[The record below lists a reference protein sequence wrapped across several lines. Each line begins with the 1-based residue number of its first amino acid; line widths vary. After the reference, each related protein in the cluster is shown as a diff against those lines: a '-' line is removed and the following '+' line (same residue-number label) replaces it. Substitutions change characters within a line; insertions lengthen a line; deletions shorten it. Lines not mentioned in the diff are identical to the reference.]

1 MKTIFKLLFGV
12 LGLSTMLLSLGVV
25 GVKAGVLDWQLN
37 GSNIYYDGG
46 NVGVGTSNPQY
57 KLDVNDR
64 IMRLSGAQPAFIMN
78 DTNANGS
85 AFAMYAGSPFQGF
98 KIRDLGSGA
107 DRFTIDKD
115 GNVGIGVY
123 DPAYSLDVKGRI
135 FQLTGEMPVILMNDS
150 RSGQRTWGIYA
161 GSPSQGFKIR
171 DNGVGADRL
180 VIDSNGKL
188 GVRMTPSYDLDVS
201 GRTIRVI
208 GGRPELNLQ
217 DTWSGGHNWFLSAG
231 TPNGSFKVRD
241 ATANKTKFLIES
253 NGNVCLGSC

>member
-1 MKTIFKLLFGV
+1 MKTIFKVLFGV
-12 LGLSTMLLSLGVV
+12 LGFSTMLLSLGVV

-37 GSNIYYDGG
+37 GSNIYYDSG

-64 IMRLSGAQPAFIMN
+64 VMRLSGNQPAFIMN
-78 DTNANGS
+78 DTLTNGS

-98 KIRDLGSGA
+98 KIRDMGSGA
-107 DRFTIDKD
+107 DRFSIDKD

-135 FQLTGEMPVILMNDS
+135 FQLTGGMPVILMNDN
-150 RSGQRTWGIYA
+150 RSGQRQWGIYA
-161 GSPSQGFKIR
+161 GSPSRGFKVR

-188 GVRMTPSYDLDVS
+188 GVNMTPSYNLDVN
-201 GRTIRVI
+201 GKTMRVR
-208 GGRPELNLQ
+208 GGQAEVYLN
-217 DTWSGGHNWFLSAG
+217 DTSSGGHNWFLQTGAPLAVLELEMHLQEKRSYLW
-231 TPNGSFKVRD
+231 NQMEMSV
-241 ATANKTKFLIES
+241 
-253 NGNVCLGSC
+253 